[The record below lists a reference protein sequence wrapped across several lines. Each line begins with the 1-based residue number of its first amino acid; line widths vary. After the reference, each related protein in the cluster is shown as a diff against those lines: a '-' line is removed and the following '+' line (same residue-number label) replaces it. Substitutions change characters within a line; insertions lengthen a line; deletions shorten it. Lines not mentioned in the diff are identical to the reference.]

1 MELFGTA
8 LVDGA
13 GAKVRENSDKKKLQE
28 AEGDPEKINQI
39 LADIEKRKR
48 NGNRLILYLI
58 VFMFVFLC
66 FLLLFGFFHGDDDGV
81 MTMVVMM
88 M

>member
-28 AEGDPEKINQI
+28 AEGDPEKTDQI
-39 LADIEKRKR
+39 LADMEKREQ
-48 NGNRLILYLI
+48 NGNRLILFMLVFALVI
-58 VFMFVFLC
+58 VIVAN
-66 FLLLFGFFHGDDDGV
+66 
-81 MTMVVMM
+81 
-88 M
+88 